1 MLRTNR
7 GQGPMG
13 KIPRNLG
20 KYMLFTWHAPQRLRP
35 RAFLQAH
42 IHRGIVPSCNEIYSP
57 RWLISIHTVQGYL
70 GKSPA
75 RWGFFFT
82 YFFHRSKK
90 SPTHVA
96 FRKLVDYWRFWW
108 NPGVSKTPFSRH
120 LDRSISAYLKG
131 ILLPL
136 GAVNIIAL
144 NTISNPISF

>member
-1 MLRTNR
+1 MTCSLPYDMLRTNR

-75 RWGFFFT
+75 RWGFFFHL
-82 YFFHRSKK
+82 FFSPKQKK
-90 SPTHVA
+90 PHPCGFSQVSWLLKILMKSRCVKDTILKA
-96 FRKLVDYWRFWW
+96 FR
-108 NPGVSKTPFSRH
+108 PF
-120 LDRSISAYLKG
+120 YLG
-131 ILLPL
+131 LLERYSP
-136 GAVNIIAL
+136 A
-144 NTISNPISF
+144 TRCR